1 MATAPSLL
9 GQVEQQLAYCANPPI
24 ESPYVPTGGIYMTP
38 RRRSGFW
45 CNTAC
50 DSTAY
55 TITTSSSYVTMCDYF
70 VYNGAATTAGSYTT
84 GNVIMSESS
93 EVKVIWTI
101 WVQGDYQEPQNIWQ
115 NWSENV
121 ALTQEER
128 ERRATLQAEAVRRE
142 QEIAA
147 RQAEVR
153 KEADAKRAAA
163 EERAKKLLIT
173 QLDERQAEQF
183 HKTKTIDVISRHSR
197 RTYRLRYAWAGNVD
211 VISPEGKV
219 IERMCIHPSVIV
231 PMPDHLLAQKLMI
244 EHDEESFRKIANITL
259 VA

>member
-9 GQVEQQLAYCANPPI
+9 GQVEQQLVSNQSAI
-24 ESPYVPTGGIYMTP
+24 TSIGGLGQQASFMGIT
-38 RRRSGFW
+38 
-45 CNTAC
+45 
-50 DSTAY
+50 Y
-55 TITTSSSYVTMCDYF
+55 TVTTSNFTMSSSYVT
-70 VYNGAATTAGSYTT
+70 AANYAT
-84 GNVIMSESS
+84 GNVIMESS
-93 EVKVIWTI
+93 NAIWTI

-115 NWSENV
+115 NWSEGV
-121 ALTQEER
+121 ALTQE
-128 ERRATLQAEAVRRE
+128 AVHRQ
-142 QEIAA
+142 QEMFA
-147 RQAEVR
+147 RQAEIQ
-153 KEADAKRAAA
+153 KEADAKRAVA

-197 RTYRLRYAWAGNVD
+197 RTYRLRYAWTGNVD

-219 IERMCIHPSVIV
+219 IERMCIHPSVHV

-244 EHDEESFRKIANITL
+244 EHDEESFRKIANITR